1 MQFDT
6 ANLTR
11 KILKSLKEI
20 MVENVSSTRRLKQIV
35 DSLRDHLQADLCSCY
50 VALDDDY
57 LELFAISG
65 LPNPEDAI
73 HKVSLRYGEGVI
85 GDAAISK
92 KPISAANIFNH
103 PKYVIKNEDEKI
115 YPSMVVIPLIRAN
128 RTIGVITL
136 RKKVEYEFSEA
147 EVEILD
153 TAAMVIAEVLSSD
166 DMHDYK
172 RKLISERGNADK
184 NNRKGSS
191 LSNGYGI
198 GTAIVHRRSQPIK
211 NIFVEDKQKEIEKL
225 SKSHKIMIEDLDR
238 KIIDNNITDKEQL
251 EILEAYKMLATD
263 KGWLRKI
270 ADNIRS
276 GLTAEASA
284 ERVYEDMW
292 ARLSVIKDTYLKERL
307 HDLRDITDRLRSYLS
322 GDVIDEKIE
331 EEDIIIIAKTM
342 GPADLMDYDYNKI
355 RGLVIEEGTPT
366 MHVAIVAKALNIPVV
381 AKVKGIFETI
391 KNKTLVAIDGNEALI
406 HINPDAQLQKTF
418 KKRREEKIEE
428 AKKLEELKELPIIT
442 KDEVDVNLYI
452 NVGLSF
458 DLDYIPITN
467 CDGIGLYR
475 TEIPFMA
482 SNEMPS
488 VDEQTTYYK
497 ELMDAVG
504 DRRVVFRS
512 LDVGSDKLL
521 PYWNYKGEENPAIGW
536 RSIRITLDRRAI
548 LRKQIRAFLRG
559 AEGKVLNVMFPM
571 ISTISEFDDA
581 KETLLLEL
589 EKEAKKGNP
598 VPRDVKIGVMME
610 VPSLVFQLDELVNK
624 VDFVSIGTNDM
635 AQFVFACDRGNPKLT
650 NRYDVLS
657 APFLNMLQLVVSK
670 CNKAGVHCSVCGEM
684 GGNPIEAL
692 ALLGLGFRHLSMS
705 GSSFGKVKKMVRSAN
720 IEEITD
726 YMNDLLKSS
735 RKSIRPQL
743 ISYAHDH
750 AIEI

>member
-1 MQFDT
+1 M
-6 ANLTR
+6 
-11 KILKSLKEI
+11 
-20 MVENVSSTRRLKQIV
+20 
-35 DSLRDHLQADLCSCY
+35 
-50 VALDDDY
+50 
-57 LELFAISG
+57 
-65 LPNPEDAI
+65 
-73 HKVSLRYGEGVI
+73 RYGEGVI
-85 GDAAISK
+85 GEVASTK
-92 KPISAANIFNH
+92 KPTSSSNIFNH
-103 PKYVIKNEDEKI
+103 PKYVCKNEEEKN
-115 YPSMVVIPLIRAN
+115 YPSMVAVPLLRSK
-128 RTIGVITL
+128 RSIGVLTL
-136 RKKVEYEFSEA
+136 RKKEIYEFSDA
-147 EVEILD
+147 EIEILE
-153 TAAMVIAEVLSSD
+153 TAAMVISEVVSSD

-172 RKLISERGNADK
+172 RKLISERGNANK
-184 NNRKGSS
+184 NNRKGIS
-191 LSNGYGI
+191 LSKGYGI

-225 SKSHKIMIEDLDR
+225 AKSHKNMIDDLDK
-238 KIIDNNITDKEQL
+238 KIVENNVTDKEQL
-251 EILEAYKMLATD
+251 EILDAYKMLAND

-276 GLTAEASA
+276 GLTAEAAA

-292 ARLSVIKDTYLKERL
+292 NRLSAIKDVYLKERL

-322 GDVIDEKIE
+322 GDLVE
-331 EEDIIIIAKTM
+331 ENVDAEDIIIIAKTM

-381 AKVKGIFETI
+381 AKVKGVFETI
-391 KNKTLVAIDGNEALI
+391 NNKSLVAIDGNEGI
-406 HINPDAQLQKTF
+406 IYINPDKQIQNTF
-418 KKRREEKIEE
+418 NKKYLEKIEE
-428 AKKLEELKELPIIT
+428 AKKLEELKELPIVT
-442 KDEVDVNLYI
+442 KDGTDVNLYI
-452 NVGLSF
+452 NVGLAF
-458 DLDYIPITN
+458 DLDYISITN

-488 VDEQTTYYK
+488 VEEQTSYYK
-497 ELMDAVG
+497 QLMDAAG
-504 DRRVVFRS
+504 DKRVVFRS

-624 VDFVSIGTNDM
+624 VDFISIGTNDM
-635 AQFVFACDRGNPKLT
+635 AQFVFACDRGNSKLT

-657 APFLNMLQLVVSK
+657 SPFLNMLSMVVQK

-705 GSSFGKVKKMVRSAN
+705 GSSFGRVKKMVRSVN

-726 YMNDLLKSS
+726 YMTDIINSS

-743 ISYAHDH
+743 ISYAYDH